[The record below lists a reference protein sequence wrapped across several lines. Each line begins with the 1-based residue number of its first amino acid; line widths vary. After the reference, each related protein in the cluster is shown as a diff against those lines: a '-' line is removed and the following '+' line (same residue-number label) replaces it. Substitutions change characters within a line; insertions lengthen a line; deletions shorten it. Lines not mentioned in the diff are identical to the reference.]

1 MSVKN
6 TEKRK
11 QEEALNS
18 QKDNFYPILFGLG
31 LCEET
36 MQKIDLKNT
45 PIPSLFLSYFI
56 PSLFTMLALST
67 YSAIDGIFVG
77 KKLGSDALA
86 AIGVSWPVFLAIIS
100 FELLLSFGGGT
111 LASFYLG
118 KGKPLKARIIFSSIF
133 YFIVIVSLFLGL
145 ICFYFVENIASF
157 LGASERLKDYVI
169 EYLSVIFLGM
179 IFIILHPLSDIFITN
194 DKKPVLATISMI
206 VGAISNIILNYFFIF
221 VFEWGVMG
229 SALATVAAHII
240 GSVILF
246 WHFLFKKGDL
256 FFVKFFSIKSVL
268 KAAKIGIPQSFAELS
283 AAIVI
288 FLFNLTLM
296 SVVGE
301 KGVAI
306 YSILMYC
313 GIVFFTILLS
323 VTQGMQPIVSFSYGA
338 ALLNRT
344 ESVFRFSL
352 KIMLSVC
359 ILLYIFAYFFG
370 EYLIFLFL
378 KQEQLQDKVFVSEI
392 ILAMR
397 IYYLGYIFLGFN
409 MLIATY
415 LQSLQRTLPSF
426 FVTFLYTIG
435 FIIVF
440 LPIFSHLFGEVGIW
454 SSYPCAQSVA
464 LVFVICILLYERR
477 RIFGTAEK

>member
-1 MSVKN
+1 M
-6 TEKRK
+6 
-11 QEEALNS
+11 
-18 QKDNFYPILFGLG
+18 QK
-31 LCEET
+31 
-36 MQKIDLKNT
+36 KIDLKNA
-45 PIPSLFLSYFI
+45 PIPSLFFSYFI

-77 KKLGSDALA
+77 KKVGSDALA
-86 AIGVSWPVFLAIIS
+86 AIGISWPVFLVIIS

-118 KGKPLKARIIFSSIF
+118 KSKPLKARIVFSSIF
-133 YFIVIVSLFLGL
+133 YFIVIVSLVLGL
-145 ICFYFVENIASF
+145 ICFYFVENITSF
-157 LGASERLKDYVI
+157 LGASERLEGYVI

-179 IFIILHPLSDIFITN
+179 VFIVLHPLSDIFTTN
-194 DKKPVLATISMI
+194 DKRPMLATISMI
-206 VGAISNIILNYFFIF
+206 VGAVSNIILNYFFIF

-240 GSVILF
+240 GSIILI

-256 FFVKFFSIKSVL
+256 FFVRSFSIKSVM

-288 FLFNLTLM
+288 FLFNITLM

-301 KGVAI
+301 KGVTI

-313 GIVFFTILLS
+313 GIIFFTILLS

-338 ALLNRT
+338 TLLDRT
-344 ESVFRFSL
+344 EQILRYSL
-352 KIMLSVC
+352 KAMLSMGV
-359 ILLYIFAYFFG
+359 LLYVFAYFFG
-370 EYLIFLFL
+370 DHLIFLFL
-378 KQEQLQDKVFVSEI
+378 KQEQLQDKVFISEI
-392 ILAMR
+392 VLAMR
-397 IYYLGYIFLGFN
+397 IYYAGYIFLGFN

-415 LQSLQRTLPSF
+415 LQSLQRTLSSF
-426 FVTFLYTIG
+426 IITFLYTIG
-435 FIIVF
+435 FIMIF
-440 LPIFSHLFGEVGIW
+440 LPIFSHLFGEIGIW

-464 LVFVICILLYERR
+464 LVFVTCILLYERR
-477 RIFGTAEK
+477 RIFGTLKK